1 MIGNSSA
8 LDMETHNEI
17 ESLRKRVSQLT
28 NVIVDLTD
36 DDPDSLASRYI
47 NEKMNTLNA
56 PNVEKIGRQE
66 MLEEVISLVYER
78 YFMYNRNFHGVD
90 SDRTIQMKNLIHDLR
105 EMQAQEMA

>member
-1 MIGNSSA
+1 MTTQSA
-8 LDMETHNEI
+8 SNDRATIDQLRNRVA
-17 ESLRKRVSQLT
+17 SLT
-28 NVIVDLTD
+28 AVIYSAIDEDTS
-36 DDPDSLASRYI
+36 SLASRYMQ
-47 NEKMNTLNA
+47 EKMDRLNA

>member
-1 MIGNSSA
+1 MTTQSA
-8 LDMETHNEI
+8 SNDRATIDQLRNRVASLTAVIYSAI
-17 ESLRKRVSQLT
+17 EEDTS
-28 NVIVDLTD
+28 
-36 DDPDSLASRYI
+36 SLASRYMQ
-47 NEKMNTLNA
+47 EKMDRLNA

-78 YFMYNRNFHGVD
+78 YFMYNRNFHGVH

>member
-1 MIGNSSA
+1 MTTQSA
-8 LDMETHNEI
+8 SNDRATIDQLRNRVASLTAVIYSAI
-17 ESLRKRVSQLT
+17 EEDTS
-28 NVIVDLTD
+28 
-36 DDPDSLASRYI
+36 SLASRYMQ
-47 NEKMNTLNA
+47 EKMDRLNA

-105 EMQAQEMA
+105 EMQAQEMGA

>member
-1 MIGNSSA
+1 MTTQSA
-8 LDMETHNEI
+8 SNDRATIDQLRNRVASLTAVIYSAI
-17 ESLRKRVSQLT
+17 EEDTS
-28 NVIVDLTD
+28 
-36 DDPDSLASRYI
+36 SLASRYMQ
-47 NEKMNTLNA
+47 EKMDRLNA

>member
-1 MIGNSSA
+1 MTTQSA
-8 LDMETHNEI
+8 SNDRATIDQLRNRVASLTAVIYSAI
-17 ESLRKRVSQLT
+17 EEDTS
-28 NVIVDLTD
+28 
-36 DDPDSLASRYI
+36 SLASRYMQ
-47 NEKMNTLNA
+47 EKMDRLNA

-78 YFMYNRNFHGVD
+78 YFMYNRNFHGVN